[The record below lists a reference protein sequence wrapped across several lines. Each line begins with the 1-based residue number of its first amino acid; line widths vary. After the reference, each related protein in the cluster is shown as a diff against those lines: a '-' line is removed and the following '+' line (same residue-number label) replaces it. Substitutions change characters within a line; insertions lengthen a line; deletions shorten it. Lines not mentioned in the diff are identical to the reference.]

1 MSKDGWPGMTYFERC
16 VVLHEDKLEI
26 GRRYLQ
32 AFGIP
37 EGLGALIE
45 DMNEGRLSWEKAQ
58 QVLSHTHYLFIEHI
72 ARRVGFTR
80 FSDVYKDPQFVA
92 LQVDSLSGV
101 LQRHG
106 PFPQERRAK
115 AIESFA
121 WNSLRHWHLVAHELG
136 GRNVYGITPTL
147 AEVLHP
153 SRSWELPWRMPRL
166 PVPSL
171 MMLVPPE
178 ARLALQIEGFPA
190 RGVTEIYAVEAPAP
204 MHQWSV
210 WIHAPIHDML
220 AESVYLELP
229 FSAGGTF
236 DEGLAGAQDLFQQGS
251 PAVQGWR
258 DCVRWFA
265 AAMRYLAE
273 GGVHQ
278 ERSAQPEEQE
288 PARRVVLGVA
298 ESLH

>member
-1 MSKDGWPGMTYFERC
+1 MSKAGWPGMTHFERC

-37 EGLGALIE
+37 NGVGAIIE

-80 FSDVYKDPQFVA
+80 FSDVYKDPEFVT
-92 LQVDSLSGV
+92 LQVDSLAGN

-106 PFPQERRAK
+106 PFPQERRVQAL
-115 AIESFA
+115 ESFA
-121 WNSLRHWHLVAHELG
+121 WNSLRQWHLVAHELG
-136 GRNVYGITPTL
+136 GRNVYDITPRL
-147 AEVLHP
+147 AEALRP
-153 SRSWELPWRMPRL
+153 SGSSEPPWRAPRL
-166 PVPSL
+166 PMPSL
-171 MMLVPPE
+171 LMLVPPE
-178 ARLALQIEGFPA
+178 AELSLKLEGFPA
-190 RGVTEIYAVEAPAP
+190 REVTEIYAVEAPAP
-204 MHQWSV
+204 GHQWAV
-210 WIHAPIHDML
+210 WVHAPIHEAL

-229 FSAGGTF
+229 FSEEGTF
-236 DEGLAGAQDLFQQGS
+236 EEGLARAHDLFQEDS
-251 PAVQGWR
+251 PAVEGWR

-278 ERSAQPEEQE
+278 ERSLQPEEQE
-288 PARRVVLGVA
+288 PGRRVLLGA
-298 ESLH
+298 PEALH